1 MASSFPGFAAKG
13 LQGGGL
19 CDSIKIKESGG
30 PGWCG
35 AGLTGCALYAE
46 GAAASDLPSAS
57 VAEETGPAFIEA
69 TVSPDWKVTEHSGA
83 ALEIPQRG

>member
-1 MASSFPGFAAKG
+1 MKLKQRIATGTKICLWCAAV
-13 LQGGGL
+13 
-19 CDSIKIKESGG
+19 
-30 PGWCG
+30 CG

-57 VAEETGPAFIEA
+57 VAEETGPAFTGT